1 MMDPGFFDA
10 HGDQKC
16 GKINRLL
23 RRGEEETMK
32 DVLIKIK
39 TSQMSDEAGE
49 DEMEFITEGK
59 LYRRNNTMYL
69 LYEESEFSGVP
80 GCKTRLRLREK
91 DVQMKRFGDGAEP
104 GNELVFEKGK
114 RNVGYYDTPFGPI
127 EIEILTNS
135 LNSTVSEEGGEL
147 EIDYEVSLK
156 GLLEGRNRINITVM
170 QQ

>member
-1 MMDPGFFDA
+1 
-10 HGDQKC
+10 
-16 GKINRLL
+16 
-23 RRGEEETMK
+23 MK

-39 TSQMSDEAGE
+39 SMQMSAEAGE
-49 DEMEFITEGK
+49 DEMEFITEAK
-59 LYRRNNTMYL
+59 LYRRNNTTYL

-80 GCKTRLRLREK
+80 GCKTRLRIREK
-91 DVQMKRFGDGAEP
+91 DVKKKRFGDGAEP
-104 GNELVFEKGK
+104 GNELVFEMRK

-147 EIDYEVSLK
+147 EIDYEVSLN